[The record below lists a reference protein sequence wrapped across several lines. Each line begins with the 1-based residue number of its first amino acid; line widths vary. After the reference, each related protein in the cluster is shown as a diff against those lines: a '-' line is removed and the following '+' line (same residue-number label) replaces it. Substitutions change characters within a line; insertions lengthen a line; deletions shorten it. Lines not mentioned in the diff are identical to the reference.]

1 MTETND
7 THQPAAN
14 DDKPEEEPV
23 TCEACGGSLKLEKIN
38 LEEFEGGK
46 LYHMENIPAYV
57 CLLCGETWIP
67 EDIIHEFEK
76 MIEIA
81 KSRKKITKKKLPRKT
96 AHPGHKHLRKDLNNG
111 K

>member
-7 THQPAAN
+7 TATPPPADENGA
-14 DDKPEEEPV
+14 EEPV

-67 EDIIHEFEK
+67 EEIIHEFEK
-76 MIEIA
+76 MIEFV
-81 KSRKKITKKKLPRKT
+81 KSRKKITKKKMPPKI
-96 AHPGHKHLRKDLNNG
+96 AHPGHKPQKKG
-111 K
+111 P